1 MGYRKNAY
9 IKHTAG
15 RPERMRPLGTT
26 TTEGLII
33 LKHMLLM
40 KNNVADWKYL
50 AQGRTLLIM
59 VMKQRTPKSGYFS
72 EYLSDGSIF

>member
-1 MGYRKNAY
+1 MGYRRNAY

-33 LKHMLLM
+33 LKHILLM
-40 KNNVADWKYL
+40 KSNVVYWRYL
-50 AQGRTLLIM
+50 AQGRTLLIT
-59 VMKQRTPKSGYFS
+59 VLEQRAPKSGQFS
-72 EYLSDGSIF
+72 E

>member
-1 MGYRKNAY
+1 VGGNVARIGYRRNAY

-15 RPERMRPLGTT
+15 RSERMRPLGTT

-33 LKHMLLM
+33 LKHIFLM
-40 KNNVADWKYL
+40 KCNVVDWRYL

-59 VMKQRTPKSGYFS
+59 VMKQRAPKSGQFS
-72 EYLSDGSIF
+72 E